1 MARAFG
7 VIAGAIGARHRVILS
22 RMASEQPVIR
32 PEDMWVLRH
41 QVLQNL
47 YGLKFAALRR
57 VLDALEAA
65 HPTNPTTK

>member
-1 MARAFG
+1 MT
-7 VIAGAIGARHRVILS
+7 
-22 RMASEQPVIR
+22 SEQPVIR